1 MSEQDAKERLLL
13 AATQL
18 FAEKGYSAVSIR
30 LLAKVANVNSAL
42 VSYYFGGKEGLYKEV
57 LQNQFLQAVARIE
70 AIPGA
75 LAPKPRLEAFAWTMA
90 DIHQELPWLL
100 RLGQSEMTNP
110 TNCFAEIVRPNI
122 ARLYQFLYQT
132 VEQGIQ
138 AGQFKANINP
148 GYAALALASILNF
161 YFIARPVANSF
172 LGINQGGE
180 YIRQAIELYLRGLE
194 RRQEDE

>member
-1 MSEQDAKERLLL
+1 MSEQDAKERLLA

-30 LLAKVANVNSAL
+30 LLAQAAKVNSAL

-57 LQNQFLQAVARIE
+57 LQSQFSQVVVRIE
-70 AIPGA
+70 AIPMA
-75 LAPKPRLEAFAWTMA
+75 LAPKQRLEAYAWTMA
-90 DIHQELPWLL
+90 KIHQELPWLL
-100 RLGQSEMTNP
+100 RLGQSEMSNP

-138 AGQFKANINP
+138 AGHFKANVNP

-161 YFIARPVANSF
+161 YFIARPVANSI
-172 LGINQGGE
+172 LGTNQDGE
-180 YIRQAIELYLRGLE
+180 YIRQAIELYMQGLE
-194 RRQEDE
+194 RRQADE